1 MSFLQVNCGKKKNQM
16 TEILTIEM
24 KKKKKKKKKNQRT
37 EMKKTQKVSF
47 TF

>member
-24 KKKKKKKKKNQRT
+24 KKKKKKQNQRT
-37 EMKKTQKVSF
+37 ETNKT
-47 TF
+47 

>member
-24 KKKKKKKKKNQRT
+24 KKKKKKKNQRT
-37 EMKKTQKVSF
+37 EMNKTQKVSF

>member
-16 TEILTIEM
+16 TEILTTEM
-24 KKKKKKKKKNQRT
+24 KKKKKQNQRIET
-37 EMKKTQKVSF
+37 NKTQKVSF